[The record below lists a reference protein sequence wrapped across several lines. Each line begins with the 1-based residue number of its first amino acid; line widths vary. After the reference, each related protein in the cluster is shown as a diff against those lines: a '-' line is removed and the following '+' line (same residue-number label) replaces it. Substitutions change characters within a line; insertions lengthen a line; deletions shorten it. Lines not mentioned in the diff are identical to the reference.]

1 MKKQDP
7 TREFLNPAGCGMIES
22 GRRDR
27 MNTSTQRV
35 ARFGLLTAL
44 ALVLGLLD
52 RAIPLTALLGGAAP
66 GIKLGLANTVL
77 LYAVYLMDWPSAVL
91 LMLTKV
97 ILSGF
102 LFGSLT
108 AILYSLS
115 GGVLSL
121 LVMLLVRKKP
131 ESGALTAC
139 LMAFAADTVL
149 LIQNPHPGGQRL
161 WVVILI
167 GIACI
172 ACLAAWIAIRKGSI
186 RGVPGTSIVGAI
198 AHNIGQ
204 VLAASAVLRTP
215 QLMTTYLPVLIG
227 VGAAVGSLTGIVAER
242 VFRALH
248 INPEKPGERKS

>member
-1 MKKQDP
+1 MH
-7 TREFLNPAGCGMIES
+7 TA
-22 GRRDR
+22 
-27 MNTSTQRV
+27 TQRV

-77 LYAVYLMDWPSAVL
+77 LYAVYLMDWHSAVF

-97 ILSGF
+97 LLSGF

-115 GGVLSL
+115 GGILSL
-121 LVMLLVRKKP
+121 LVMLLIRKKP
-131 ESGALTAC
+131 DGGALAAG
-139 LMAFAADTVL
+139 LMAAAAEAIL
-149 LIQNPHPGGQRL
+149 LIQNPHPKGQRL
-161 WVVILI
+161 WYVILI
-167 GIACI
+167 GIACC
-172 ACLAAWIAIRKGSI
+172 ACFAAWAAIRKGKI
-186 RGVPGTSIVGAI
+186 RGVPGTSIAGAV

-215 QLMTTYLPVLIG
+215 QLLTTYLPVLIG

-248 INPEKPGERKS
+248 LNPEKQEEKKK

>member
-1 MKKQDP
+1 
-7 TREFLNPAGCGMIES
+7 
-22 GRRDR
+22 
-27 MNTSTQRV
+27 MNQATQRV

-44 ALVLGLLD
+44 ALVLGLAD

-77 LYAVYLMDWPSAVL
+77 LYAVYMMDWKSAVL

-97 ILSGF
+97 ALSGF

-121 LVMLLVRKKP
+121 AAMLLFRKRP
-131 ESGALTAC
+131 DRGALAASLLSLAAVTA
-139 LMAFAADTVL
+139 MAARGPNL
-149 LIQNPHPGGQRL
+149 RGQRL
-161 WVVILI
+161 WVASLI
-167 GIACI
+167 GA
-172 ACLAAWIAIRKGSI
+172 ACLICLLFALAIRKGKI
-186 RGVPGTSIVGAI
+186 RGIPGTSVAGAV

-215 QLMTTYLPVLIG
+215 LLLSTYLPVLIG
-227 VGAAVGSLTGIVAER
+227 VGALVGGLTGIVAER
-242 VFRALH
+242 VFRALRL
-248 INPEKPGERKS
+248 NPDAGQPPAKR

>member
-1 MKKQDP
+1 MH
-7 TREFLNPAGCGMIES
+7 TA
-22 GRRDR
+22 
-27 MNTSTQRV
+27 TQRV

-77 LYAVYLMDWPSAVL
+77 LYAVYLMDWHSAVF

-97 ILSGF
+97 LLSGF

-115 GGVLSL
+115 GGILSL
-121 LVMLLVRKKP
+121 LVMLLIRKKP
-131 ESGALTAC
+131 DGGALAAG
-139 LMAFAADTVL
+139 LMAAAAEAIL
-149 LIQNPHPGGQRL
+149 LIQNPHPKGQRL
-161 WVVILI
+161 WYVILI

-172 ACLAAWIAIRKGSI
+172 ACFAAWAAIRKGKI
-186 RGVPGTSIVGAI
+186 RGVPGTSIAGAA

-215 QLMTTYLPVLIG
+215 QLLTTYLPVLIG

-248 INPEKPGERKS
+248 LNPEKQEEKKK

>member
-1 MKKQDP
+1 M
-7 TREFLNPAGCGMIES
+7 
-22 GRRDR
+22 
-27 MNTSTQRV
+27 TQKV

-44 ALVLGLLD
+44 ALVLGLVD

-77 LYAVYLMDWPSAVL
+77 LYAVYLMDWKSTVL

-97 ILSGF
+97 LLSGF

-121 LVMLLVRKKP
+121 AVMLLFRKHP
-131 ESGALTAC
+131 DRGALTGAV
-139 LMAFAADTVL
+139 LSLGTVIAMMAK
-149 LIQNPHPGGQRL
+149 NPNLRGQRL
-161 WVVILI
+161 WYTVLI
-167 GIACI
+167 AAAFLACVLFY
-172 ACLAAWIAIRKGSI
+172 AAIRKGKI
-186 RGVPGTSIVGAI
+186 RGVPGTSVAGAV

-204 VLAASAVLRTP
+204 VLTAAAVLRTP
-215 QLMTTYLPVLIG
+215 QLLSFYLPVLIG

-242 VFRALH
+242 VFQALRLH
-248 INPEKPGERKS
+248 PEKIEGSQE